1 MSYITIN
8 LGGKPRGLKFNQ
20 LAIELI
26 GQYNDSKTTTGFLYA
41 MIYGGL
47 KGNAYVKREEL
58 ELTFEEVCDMID
70 ELPNKETIVGE
81 VTKTLSETQIWKE
94 LVKQGEE
101 AEAEE
106 KKKATE
112 SMPTTT

>member
-1 MSYITIN
+1 MSYTTIE
-8 LGGKPRGLKFNQ
+8 LGGKTRGLKFNQ

-26 GQYNDSKTTTGFLYA
+26 GQYNDSSTTTGFLYA
-41 MIYGGL
+41 MVYAGL

-58 ELTFEEVCDMID
+58 DATFEQVCDWVD
-70 ELPNKETIVGE
+70 EMPNKDTVVGDT
-81 VTKTLSETQIWKE
+81 TKVLAETQIWKD
-94 LVKQGEE
+94 LVKQGE
-101 AEAEE
+101 EAEE

>member
-1 MSYITIN
+1 MSYANIV
-8 LGGKPRGLKFNQ
+8 LGGKTRGLKFNQ

-26 GQYNDSKTTTGFLYA
+26 GQYNDTQTTTGFLYS
-41 MIYGGL
+41 MIYAGL

-58 ELTFEEVCDMID
+58 ELTFEQVCDLID
-70 ELPNKETIVGE
+70 EMPNKETVVAEI
-81 VTKTLSETQIWKE
+81 TKVLAETQIWKD
-94 LVKQGEE
+94 LVKQGE
-101 AEAEE
+101 EAEE